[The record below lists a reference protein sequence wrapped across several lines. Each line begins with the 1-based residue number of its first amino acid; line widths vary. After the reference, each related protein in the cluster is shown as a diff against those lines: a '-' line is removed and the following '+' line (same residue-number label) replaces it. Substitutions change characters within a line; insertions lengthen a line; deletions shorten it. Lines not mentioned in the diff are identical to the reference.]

1 MRRVRPVERV
11 AVMGGEEKQI
21 PRDGG
26 SVKELPYPA
35 SVGAVLGLTP
45 SQDVPSVKT
54 DSEFIDEAYPG
65 FRFPNSRQERRES
78 GARFTLGYYCAALR
92 AGGSQE
98 RQHSSPEGTF
108 AGSSGQHRSCSR
120 ATGDGKN

>member
-1 MRRVRPVERV
+1 
-11 AVMGGEEKQI
+11 MGGEEKQI

-92 AGGSQE
+92 AGGSQGDSVARPKVLSRD
-98 RQHSSPEGTF
+98 RQGNTGVVQEH
-108 AGSSGQHRSCSR
+108 
-120 ATGDGKN
+120 TGDGKN

>member
-1 MRRVRPVERV
+1 
-11 AVMGGEEKQI
+11 MGGEEKQI

-65 FRFPNSRQERRES
+65 FRFPNSGKSGVNRGPASPWAIIVPPYGLAARRET
-78 GARFTLGYYCAALR
+78 A
-92 AGGSQE
+92 
-98 RQHSSPEGTF
+98 
-108 AGSSGQHRSCSR
+108 
-120 ATGDGKN
+120 